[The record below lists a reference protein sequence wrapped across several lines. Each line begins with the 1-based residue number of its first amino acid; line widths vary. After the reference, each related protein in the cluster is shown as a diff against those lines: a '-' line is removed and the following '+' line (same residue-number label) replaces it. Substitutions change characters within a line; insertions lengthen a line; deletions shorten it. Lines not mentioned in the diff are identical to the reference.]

1 MKTRITH
8 VHARRIW
15 DSRGRPT
22 VEVDVTLQDGSK
34 GTGMAPAGAS
44 RGSREALELRDGG
57 ESFNGLDVSKAVS
70 QVNLAIS
77 PHLVGMDA
85 LDQSQADQTMIE
97 LDGTP
102 LKSHL
107 GANGMIATS
116 LAIAQ
121 AAAASQGQVLWQYL
135 SQGQAV
141 RLPLPQI
148 QIFGGGA
155 HAGRRVDIQDFLV
168 MPIGAQSFDESL
180 VIGWR
185 HRANATGWPTKVAG
199 GQTSPRM
206 KRLCKP

>member
-70 QVNLAIS
+70 QVNLAIA

-107 GANGMIATS
+107 GANGMIAVRT
-116 LAIAQ
+116 Q
-121 AAAASQGQVLWQYL
+121 ADGSISKTFSSCPSVHKASTKRWSWWLTFTKQPV
-135 SQGQAV
+135 S
-141 RLPLPQI
+141 
-148 QIFGGGA
+148 
-155 HAGRRVDIQDFLV
+155 
-168 MPIGAQSFDESL
+168 
-180 VIGWR
+180 GWR
-185 HRANATGWPTKVAG
+185 HRASATG
-199 GQTSPRM
+199 
-206 KRLCKP
+206 